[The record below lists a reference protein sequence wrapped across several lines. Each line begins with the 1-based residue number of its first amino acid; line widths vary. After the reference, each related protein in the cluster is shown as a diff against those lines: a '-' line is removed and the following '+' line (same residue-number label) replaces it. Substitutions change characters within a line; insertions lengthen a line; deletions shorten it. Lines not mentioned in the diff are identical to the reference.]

1 MKVTIYDQYFYDS
14 FHLFKKEQYKVAA
27 WILLATVLI
36 AADVIFYG
44 AAFDLVWFFIF
55 FGM

>member
-55 FGM
+55 L